1 MKNASGSPTGKSLS
15 PIRQRTWRA
24 TGGISIACCALLTL
38 YGAGAIGPGVSPW
51 LLLGFWLAWLV
62 SLGVAI
68 YCVLLDI
75 RYIRASFL
83 VDERALFRE
92 TLDNEAFRKA
102 VLEAQRE
109 QHVEEQAQRDSGR
122 T

>member
-1 MKNASGSPTGKSLS
+1 MA
-15 PIRQRTWRA
+15 
-24 TGGISIACCALLTL
+24 
-38 YGAGAIGPGVSPW
+38 
-51 LLLGFWLAWLV
+51 FWIAWLV

-83 VDERALFRE
+83 VDERALFRD
-92 TLDNEAFRKA
+92 TVDNESFRKA

-109 QHVEEQAQRDSGR
+109 QQAEEKAQRDSGR
-122 T
+122 P